1 MTINKLFDL
10 LDDWRHLPA
19 YQLERRADIFFAI
32 HLEKILEELYGI
44 KPDVIIPEFPVRIG
58 EISENHP
65 DLYRSFKIDYLVYSK
80 NPANVLLIELKTD
93 QRSLRDKQ
101 TWYLE
106 SAAKIK
112 LSGLLNGL
120 KKIYA
125 ATSYKVKY
133 GSLLKLLENIDWIQ
147 QVDSTFEITCPD
159 IEPEV
164 IYIQLIKP
172 NGTSGV
178 ISFDEIITTLD
189 GTDNPLTNRFV
200 KSLEKW
206 KGDVNKKP

>member
-1 MTINKLFDL
+1 
-10 LDDWRHLPA
+10 
-19 YQLERRADIFFAI
+19 
-32 HLEKILEELYGI
+32 
-44 KPDVIIPEFPVRIG
+44 
-58 EISENHP
+58 
-65 DLYRSFKIDYLVYSK
+65 
-80 NPANVLLIELKTD
+80 
-93 QRSLRDKQ
+93 
-101 TWYLE
+101 
-106 SAAKIK
+106 
-112 LSGLLNGL
+112 
-120 KKIYA
+120 
-125 ATSYKVKY
+125 
-133 GSLLKLLENIDWIQ
+133 LLKLLENIDWIQ